1 MYAIAIAL
9 CVLALSGASAYA
21 QNRPTP
27 AAPAAP
33 AAPID
38 PEKLP
43 TSLDR
48 IRKEL
53 AAPADKAPGIRIAR
67 IVEVVGVAPPIV
79 LWTEEEKTQLT
90 RGPSPF
96 GPPTHK
102 EMLDLNTPLE
112 FRRYPMDLNAV
123 MKWLADKFGDSD
135 SKQPE

>member
-21 QNRPTP
+21 QNQPTP

-33 AAPID
+33 AAPAN

-53 AAPADKAPGIRIAR
+53 AVPADKAPGIRIAR

-79 LWTEEEKTQLT
+79 LWTEEERAQLT
-90 RGPSPF
+90 RGPSRI
-96 GPPTHK
+96 GAPTHK

-112 FRRYPMDLNAV
+112 FKRYPMDLNAV
-123 MKWLADKFGDSD
+123 MRWLADKLGDGS
-135 SKQPE
+135 SKERE